1 MRKGKMLSRA
11 LSLLLTAAM
20 LLSLPASTMMTAA
33 AGSNGSGSLVFTKD
47 GSVIVGDSLSITIP
61 SGTQTDITP
70 EAQGIGVES
79 DYSNSSYT
87 TSVKLDSSSESLL
100 LPSGSSETV
109 SYTASVTNDST
120 GESVESKNLS
130 VTYLSEESND
140 SVEIVTDDSSSSFSS
155 SNSDSKQNA
164 ASAASDEVITSDSQ
178 GVINE
183 TAGTQ
188 SSQKTKKEES
198 STEGISESAAEEAT
212 TATKKLAKSMMRAA
226 ATSSSDASASVKAE
240 GVYIREFSTQ
250 CFYGGDLD
258 TNGTY
263 VWHVPLNGDTYQ
275 KGHAFSF
282 RINCA
287 IAGNFETPVG
297 CVKMIVPKS
306 ILKNREGKSDDTYEM
321 SIPSKADVEAAAN
334 GGESIDSD
342 IDFAYYEDGDN
353 LIIYNIRELPS
364 GYNGYVEM
372 SYRTAE
378 SSFAYPDMAKMEPFT
393 ATMTVNSTSTTD
405 TTKTADP
412 LYVAI
417 DTTAQVNYTAKLY
430 PYKYTS
436 WQSSWGAAPED
447 AGKYWYLEWEIQ
459 SGIAANQPY
468 NFTITDTPGKA
479 AMTTTAATTEIA
491 HDLVAVKFSGM
502 SWQRVKTGDSASLKD
517 QTMRGRRY
525 DYVVTR
531 IPIDSAANA
540 YTARNDET
548 VTVTP
553 KDLVDAATNKKA
565 SNYWK
570 WERPYFVAPSGN
582 VMVYKRADGAYRR
595 LPYHSIDWDA
605 AHYAP
610 SMSMKAGEYSRYDLE
625 DYMDGLKK
633 DSSTLYDGLDYAS
646 WAVGYTYP
654 WTIDSEGFAKNQY
667 TNNPEAAYGKKKVTT
682 ELIDEGVYATLNY
695 KPTNAALTHYDDKVD
710 ENSKHLT
717 EDDFKIKA
725 LDFSW
730 YMMDAAY
737 DTDICRY
744 NGTTAKYDAGDNSE
758 VVTFYAKDKVEADTW
773 TQIGTYTITGATTGT
788 ANFNSQYVKSTDGN
802 RIVFADNY
810 NCVAYRLVTSN
821 TRYYTELFTVPDIAL
836 KENSATMKDLLGVA
850 TTAEKNSVVIANNNT
865 GKWYVGTPDAPGSE
879 IATIEAYDIDYL
891 RTAEHDSWVTKSVSS
906 ATNHP
911 KQRYYTI
918 TWQIKMGETVT
929 SGEEGDK
936 EFVPQSSGTFYDL
949 LPEGAAFVKKS
960 VQVMDAYDNRELPA
974 FTVNTIDN
982 YQGSGRTMVIV
993 HVNETGKAYVISFDT
1008 NHAWNAIKDYGNMV
1022 YNPVAYETGN
1032 SSIYNGFPDN
1042 GGKIKSDG
1050 TTNPNP
1056 PIRSTDIEKMSSLD
1070 DDASNDT
1077 GEVKKFIYAGTD
1089 FDINAITA
1097 ASSGLTKKVKSE
1109 SDTKYT
1115 YEATT
1120 TINGLYS
1127 YEIRYQNAYT
1137 TDAKNLI
1144 FFDSLENYY
1153 KTGTQE
1159 AAEVGESDWKG
1170 ILQSIEVN
1178 QLKEAG
1184 AAPVVYAYTG
1194 SDDLALDSLGIDK
1207 DYDFT
1212 KATGADN
1219 KQLWSKIDAD
1229 DLKDLE
1235 AWQKTNGTIKAFAI
1249 DARKTENGSAFVL
1262 GKGKSVTSHV
1272 YMKAPDYAPDA
1283 KNGNQYPYTYNNIYL
1298 NDTVIGDTGS
1308 EQDFFIHQDY
1318 TKVKLVV
1325 SRDLTFKKVNK
1336 TNPSET
1342 VSGVT
1347 YRIAGTSDYGTQ
1359 VDMRVTTNSNGIGVF
1374 EGIEKGS
1381 YLLQEYETTD
1391 DWLIDTTEHTVKV
1404 DGKGIL
1410 TVDGEDYTNTN
1421 GSSDKVYVFQDNPR
1435 IHGDLSFSKRSLP
1448 NDVERNGIAIT
1459 GAKFRLSGTSD
1470 YGNNVTLYATSDN
1483 GTVVFKNI
1491 EKGIYELQEV
1501 SLPDGSPFVLSDRV
1515 YQVVCDESGNVAIV
1529 GEKADGK
1536 VISPY
1541 TGTWSS
1547 DKEGTYTE
1555 WVKGTNGGTQMVFN
1569 EDRYFSFDL
1578 RKVDAT
1584 NTTTALKDAEYTI
1597 SGTSDLGT
1605 VYNDTFKTDEN
1616 GLIEFALN
1624 HHPYLEKG
1632 TYILQETKA
1641 PKVDKTENGVTTHLT
1656 YALDPSRYLVM
1667 IDYHGNVSIVNYDQG
1682 NAEVTRD
1689 NNGNFVFKDDR
1700 VNSGEITITKIW
1712 DDDADNSTRP
1722 LPKITITTYD
1732 PSEPKIL
1739 LKFNPTGGTWS
1750 SDNTTAAKQATFV
1763 IKTDSDGNPYL
1774 ATYTEGAKKIAQM
1787 VANAGKSSTPNLT
1800 KSGAKFNAWSG
1811 TDSDG
1816 KTYTYKIEHTENTE
1830 DYKIYK
1836 LKDGNK
1842 VSIDPTDSITITA
1855 QWDEPKVYYAVSPY
1869 GIGKET
1875 LKDGTAGITFGPA
1888 TGNMFSNRTNGSSVT
1903 KKYVPMVNAHK
1914 VSDSTYLLN
1923 DSSVSDGTAT
1933 TVASYDYIDYNGTK
1947 QTMAA
1952 GTIATGQ
1959 TTVTPAQVKADM
1971 DAVQP
1976 EEEAA
1981 ITDNSRNVIVGADE
1995 GTDSAGHAY
2004 RCIHYDNWNTI
2015 LYWNKTDPHVYDKC
2029 VENHCSKRLVLRGN
2043 NQNITWNTHTTAPT
2057 GDGDSYIGISKW
2069 DNGYDNTYGNEDEYS
2084 ASLIRA
2090 KLVGAD
2096 KYTSEDPKS
2105 AGEGARAKYTEA
2117 NSAYMAFPEAMRNQI
2132 GAKALYDTKT
2142 ASQHGNNVSGSRG
2155 PYYDKLWL
2163 FDYNEIFKNSN
2174 NAGSSVYTERNA
2186 FNYGARGSLG
2196 WWWLRSRNDN
2206 DWAWGVNGGGDGVS
2220 NDVGY
2225 ANRVA
2230 PGFVLKR

>member
-47 GSVIVGDSLSITIP
+47 GSVIVGESLSITIP

-70 EAQGIGVES
+70 EAQGIRAES

-87 TSVKLDSSSESLL
+87 TSVKLDSASESLL

-178 GVINE
+178 GVTNE

-188 SSQKTKKEES
+188 SSKKTKKEES

-297 CVKMIVPKS
+297 CVKITVPTS
-306 ILKNREGKSDDTYEM
+306 ILKNREGQSDDTYEM
-321 SIPSKADVEAAAN
+321 SIPSKAEVEAAAN

-353 LIIYNIRELPS
+353 LIIYNIKELPS

-372 SYRTAE
+372 SYLTAE
-378 SSFAYPDMAKMEPFT
+378 SSFAYPDMTKMEPFT
-393 ATMTVNSTSTTD
+393 ATMTVDSTSTKD

-417 DTTAQVNYTAKLY
+417 DTTAQIDYTTKKY
-430 PYKYTS
+430 PDKYTS
-436 WQSSWGAAPED
+436 WQSLWGTAPED
-447 AGKYWYLEWEIQ
+447 ADKYWYLEWEIQ
-459 SGIAANQPY
+459 SAISANQPY
-468 NFTITDTPGKA
+468 TFTITDTPGKA
-479 AMTTTAATTEIA
+479 TMTTTDGTTEIA
-491 HDLVAVKFSGM
+491 HDLVAVKFSGL

-517 QTMRGRRY
+517 QTLRGRRY

-531 IPIDSAANA
+531 IPIDSASNA
-540 YTARNDET
+540 YTALNDEIA
-548 VTVTP
+548 TVTP
-553 KDLVDAATNKKA
+553 KDPVDAATNKKA

-570 WERPYFVAPSGN
+570 WERPYFVAPTGH
-582 VMVYKRADGAYRR
+582 VMVYKRADGAYRNNS
-595 LPYHSIDWDA
+595 SIYYNT

-610 SMSMKAGEYSRYDLE
+610 SMSIKTGEYSRYDLE
-625 DYMDGLKK
+625 DYMEGLKK
-633 DSSTLYDGLDYAS
+633 GSDTLYDGLDYAS

-654 WTIDSEGFAKNQY
+654 WTIDSEGFANNQY
-667 TNNPEAAYGKKKVTT
+667 ANNPEAAYGKKKVTT

-695 KPTNAALTHYDDKVD
+695 KPTNASLTHYDKDADDKSVQ
-710 ENSKHLT
+710 LT
-717 EDDFKIKA
+717 ENDFKIKA
-725 LDFSW
+725 FDFSW

-758 VVTFYAKDKVEADTW
+758 VVTFYAKDNIADDTW
-773 TQIGTYTITGATTGT
+773 TQIGTYTITGVNTGVAHFDST
-788 ANFNSQYVKSTDGN
+788 YVKSTDGN

-891 RTAEHDSWVTKSVSS
+891 RTAEHDSWVTKKVSS

-918 TWQIKMGETVT
+918 TWQINMGETVKA
-929 SGEEGDK
+929 GEEGTK

-949 LPEGAAFVKKS
+949 LPEGAAFTKKS
-960 VQVMDAYDNRELPA
+960 VQVMDAYDNRELSA

-982 YQGSGRTMVIV
+982 YKGTGRTMLIV
-993 HVNETGKAYVISFDT
+993 QVNETGKEYMLSFDT
-1008 NHAWNAIKDYGNMV
+1008 NHAWNAIKDYGNTV

-1032 SSIYNGFPDN
+1032 ASIYNGFPDN

-1056 PIRSTDIEKMSSLD
+1056 PIRDTDIDQMSSLD

-1077 GEVKKFIYAGTD
+1077 GEVKKFIYSGTD
-1089 FDINAITA
+1089 FDISAITA

-1115 YEATT
+1115 YDTTT
-1120 TINGLYS
+1120 TINGAYS
-1127 YEIRYQNAYT
+1127 YEIRYQNAFT

-1159 AAEVGESDWKG
+1159 AIDVGKSDWKG
-1170 ILQSIEVN
+1170 TLQSIEVN
-1178 QLKEAG
+1178 QLTEAG

-1194 SDDLALDSLGIDK
+1194 SDDLALDLLGINK
-1207 DYDFT
+1207 EYDFT
-1212 KATGADN
+1212 KATDANN
-1219 KQLWSKIDAD
+1219 KLLWHQIDAD
-1229 DLKDLE
+1229 QLDDLA

-1249 DARKTENGSAFVL
+1249 DARKAANGSAFVL

-1272 YMKAPDYAPDA
+1272 YMKAPDNAPDA
-1283 KNGNQYPYTYNNIYL
+1283 KSGNQYPYTYNNIYL
-1298 NDTVIGDTGS
+1298 NDTVIGATGS

-1318 TKVKLVV
+1318 TKVKLVI

-1342 VSGVT
+1342 VSGIT

-1359 VDMRVTTNSNGIGVF
+1359 VDMRVTTNSNGMGVF

-1391 DWLIDTTEHTVKV
+1391 DWLIDTTEHTLKV
-1404 DGKGIL
+1404 DGKGVL

-1421 GSSDKVYVFQDNPR
+1421 GRSDKVYVFQDNPR
-1435 IHGDLSFSKRSLP
+1435 IHGDLFFSKRSLP
-1448 NDVERNGIAIT
+1448 NDVERNGAAIT

-1470 YGNNVTLYATSDN
+1470 YGTNITMYATSDN

-1515 YQVVCDESGNVAIV
+1515 YQVVCDESGNVAIA
-1529 GEKADGK
+1529 GEKADGR
-1536 VISPY
+1536 VIPPY

-1578 RKVDAT
+1578 RKVDAA
-1584 NTTTALKDAEYTI
+1584 NTTTALAGAQYTI

-1605 VYNDTFKTDEN
+1605 VYNDTFTTDEN

-1656 YALDPSRYLVM
+1656 YALDPSRYLVT

-1689 NNGNFVFKDDR
+1689 NNKNFVFKDDR

-1732 PSEPKIL
+1732 PSEPKVL
-1739 LKFNPTGGTWS
+1739 LKFNPNGGTWS
-1750 SDNTTAAKQATFV
+1750 TDSTTAAKQASFV
-1763 IKTDSDGNPYL
+1763 IKTDTDGKTKYL
-1774 ATYTEGAKKIAQM
+1774 APYSDTSKTIAQM
-1787 VANAGKSSTPNLT
+1787 AMRAGDSSNTPNVT
-1800 KSGAKFNAWSG
+1800 RSGYGFNSWTG

-1855 QWDEPKVYYAVSPY
+1855 QWDGLP
-1869 GIGKET
+1869 
-1875 LKDGTAGITFGPA
+1875 
-1888 TGNMFSNRTNGSSVT
+1888 
-1903 KKYVPMVNAHK
+1903 
-1914 VSDSTYLLN
+1914 
-1923 DSSVSDGTAT
+1923 
-1933 TVASYDYIDYNGTK
+1933 
-1947 QTMAA
+1947 
-1952 GTIATGQ
+1952 
-1959 TTVTPAQVKADM
+1959 QV
-1971 DAVQP
+1971 
-1976 EEEAA
+1976 
-1981 ITDNSRNVIVGADE
+1981 
-1995 GTDSAGHAY
+1995 
-2004 RCIHYDNWNTI
+2004 
-2015 LYWNKTDPHVYDKC
+2015 
-2029 VENHCSKRLVLRGN
+2029 
-2043 NQNITWNTHTTAPT
+2043 
-2057 GDGDSYIGISKW
+2057 
-2069 DNGYDNTYGNEDEYS
+2069 
-2084 ASLIRA
+2084 
-2090 KLVGAD
+2090 
-2096 KYTSEDPKS
+2096 
-2105 AGEGARAKYTEA
+2105 
-2117 NSAYMAFPEAMRNQI
+2117 
-2132 GAKALYDTKT
+2132 
-2142 ASQHGNNVSGSRG
+2142 
-2155 PYYDKLWL
+2155 
-2163 FDYNEIFKNSN
+2163 
-2174 NAGSSVYTERNA
+2174 
-2186 FNYGARGSLG
+2186 
-2196 WWWLRSRNDN
+2196 
-2206 DWAWGVNGGGDGVS
+2206 
-2220 NDVGY
+2220 
-2225 ANRVA
+2225 
-2230 PGFVLKR
+2230 